1 VKSRI
6 RERYRSGSSGL
17 ADFAIH
23 RERKLVAIKEAAVSN
38 LHNKGDWPMDSM
50 PLKPR
55 NSATLGEILTQPEA
69 WQKTLE
75 AWDISTVFANVVK
88 QTSSRTTWLFI
99 GCGTSYYLAEAAASA
114 WRLQTGQ
121 STSALPASEVML
133 FPDTALLGT
142 AGLQAVII
150 SRSGETSESV
160 QAADTLQRVHKI
172 PTLALTC
179 TAGSPLERA
188 CALSLTVRWAD
199 EKSMVM
205 TRSFTSMLLTL
216 QYLAAQRSG
225 SSDFTASLKSLAG
238 TLAPKI
244 ASLSERVEDFVKKHT
259 FSHYVFLGQG
269 PFHGIAQEG
278 ALKITEM
285 SCSFGQ
291 AYHTLEFR
299 HGPKAT
305 VTPDTCLVFL
315 LSESG
320 NDAERRVL
328 KDMKGLGGIIVTV
341 CNRASP
347 EIRNASDLLLEFG
360 SDVTEAVL
368 LVPFVVPSQLLGFYT
383 GIKKGLTPDTPRN
396 LSRVVILS

>member
-1 VKSRI
+1 
-6 RERYRSGSSGL
+6 
-17 ADFAIH
+17 
-23 RERKLVAIKEAAVSN
+23 
-38 LHNKGDWPMDSM
+38 MDST
-50 PLKPR
+50 PAKLR
-55 NSATLGEILTQPEA
+55 SSATLSEILTQPEA

-75 AWDISTVFANVVK
+75 AWDISTVFANVAK
-88 QTSSRTTWLFI
+88 QTSPRTAWLFI
-99 GCGTSYYLAEAAASA
+99 GCGTSYYLAEAAASSWA
-114 WRLQTGQ
+114 LHTGR
-121 STSALPASEVML
+121 SAFALPASEVLL
-133 FPDTALLGT
+133 FPDATLLRT

-188 CALSLTVRWAD
+188 CDLSLTVRWAN

-225 SSDFTASLKSLAG
+225 NSDLATSLKSLAG
-238 TLAPKI
+238 ALAPKI
-244 ASLSERVEDFVKKHT
+244 ASLSERVEYFVKTHA

-305 VTPDTCLVFL
+305 VTPETCLVFL

-320 NDAERRVL
+320 NDTECKVL
-328 KDMKGLGGIIVTV
+328 KDMKELGGIIVTI
-341 CNRASP
+341 CNRASA
-347 EIRNASDLLLEFG
+347 EIRNASDLLFEFG
-360 SDVTEAVL
+360 SDVTETAML
-368 LVPFVVPSQLLGFYT
+368 APFVVPSQLLGFYT
-383 GIKKGLTPDTPRN
+383 GIKKGLTPDTPKN